1 MIVRQLSNVAILSLP
16 AAASIER
23 KPFNQ
28 QNLAC
33 SSVADVLRGDFKQ
46 PSSTASSCHSLHYGD
61 GNACWSLNTA
71 IEAIGQQCENPE
83 SQDSGFF
90 YACDLI
96 PLLYSPFDTPG
107 FQLYW
112 KKPEI
117 CISPRRW
124 RFANTSSK
132 PWRAN
137 DWLYFAPRNTL
148 DSCSPQSAKT

>member
-16 AAASIER
+16 AAASIEK

-33 SSVADVLRGDFKQ
+33 SGVADVLRGDFKQ
-46 PSSTASSCHSLHYGD
+46 PSSTASSCHSLRYGD

-96 PLLYSPFDTPG
+96 PLPSPPSLHLCIPAVLENTRNLYLSPQMAFR
-107 FQLYW
+107 Q
-112 KKPEI
+112 
-117 CISPRRW
+117 
-124 RFANTSSK
+124 
-132 PWRAN
+132 
-137 DWLYFAPRNTL
+137 YFAQAL
-148 DSCSPQSAKT
+148 ASQ

>member
-96 PLLYSPFDTPG
+96 PSSLPSSIHPIPAVLEKTGNLYLSAQMAFR
-107 FQLYW
+107 Q
-112 KKPEI
+112 
-117 CISPRRW
+117 
-124 RFANTSSK
+124 
-132 PWRAN
+132 
-137 DWLYFAPRNTL
+137 YFKQAL
-148 DSCSPQSAKT
+148 ASQ